1 MSDMPLFGLAE
12 TQHPIAIIR
21 DDGRVPVEKTIV
33 LLRGINVGGH
43 RKLAMAELRK
53 AATSAGICDIQTYIQ
68 SGNLLFAAASAADAE
83 TRIEALVK
91 AEFDM
96 SIEAIARTSHQWS
109 AYASGSPFPDAEKD
123 RANLLHL
130 GISKQRPAG
139 DAAEKLRERATHGE
153 QIIVIGDAIWID
165 FVNGVGDSKLSP
177 AVIDR
182 AARSTVTMRNWR
194 TVCKLAE
201 MLAGDQRSG

>member
-1 MSDMPLFGLAE
+1 M
-12 TQHPIAIIR
+12 
-21 DDGRVPVEKTIV
+21 EKTIV

-83 TRIEALVK
+83 IRIEALVK
-91 AEFDM
+91 AEFDL
-96 SIEAIARTSHQWS
+96 SIQAIARTSRQWS
-109 AYASGSPFPDAEKD
+109 AYASGSPFPVAEKE

-130 GISKQRPAG
+130 GISKQRPAE

-165 FVNGVGDSKLSP
+165 FVNGVADSKLSP

-182 AARSTVTMRNWR
+182 AAGSTATMRNWR